1 MARCHASLERARV
14 AARPRARAQPSQ
26 RPSRCQHRHPPRT
39 ASRRGAAARH
49 QAEFE
54 QVLHPIFQ
62 EDELTLILVG
72 GVLGLIV
79 GYLQAIFTQ
88 PDRDP
93 GDDVPPQ
100 TAPGPA

>member
-1 MARCHASLERARV
+1 M
-14 AARPRARAQPSQ
+14 
-26 RPSRCQHRHPPRT
+26 
-39 ASRRGAAARH
+39 
-49 QAEFE
+49 
-54 QVLHPIFQ
+54 LHPIFQ